1 MIYAIFD
8 QEFNDK
14 ILMNNHLNYYLQGIR
29 KKLFNTRVFWNGF
42 LLALVQALIILFWSF
57 FSVIRNFINIDG
69 FMLDFWH
76 GGTMVYGL
84 CLVVSNLKIL
94 VISNTFSFIS
104 CFFVF
109 FSLFLYIVSILIID
123 VYKDSELYGVSKPI
137 LTTANIHFGNI
148 LTIFCCTFLDFAL
161 LMKNS
166 NINKFLLHINIFL
179 FPQNSEKELS

>member
-42 LLALVQALIILFWSF
+42 LIALAQALIILFWSF

-109 FSLFLYIVSILIID
+109 FSLFLYFVSILIID
-123 VYKDSELYGVSKPI
+123 VYKDSELYGVLKPI
-137 LTTANIHFGNI
+137 FTTANIHLGNI

-166 NINKFLLHINIFL
+166 KY
-179 FPQNSEKELS
+179 